1 MVWAS
6 VAVPDEAEPLQ
17 PPPLARPPALPD
29 VILDE
34 LRRRLVAGR
43 YAPGDRIAAD
53 AIAAELDV
61 SAIPVREAL
70 RVLLAEGRVEYVPHR
85 GYRVTRLSFDE
96 IEEIFLILRLL
107 EAEAL
112 RRGVPAMS
120 HAAVRRMRGLLQQLE
135 APLPEAGADAIRA
148 LVAAHRAFHFVPM
161 ECADVP
167 RLVAEVGRM
176 WDTTAHYRT
185 LCVFA
190 DDATY
195 RAAYAEHRAI
205 LQACAARDVERVVA
219 LTDRHRE
226 HVLARMRHVV
236 PRRAEAG

>member
-6 VAVPDEAEPLQ
+6 VAVPVPAEPLRS
-17 PPPLARPPALPD
+17 PPLARPPALPD
-29 VILDE
+29 VIGDE

-53 AIAAELDV
+53 VIAGELDV

-70 RVLLAEGRVEYVPHR
+70 RVLLAEGRVEYVAHR
-85 GYRVTRLSFDE
+85 GYRVTRLSYEE
-96 IEEIFLILRLL
+96 IDEIFLICRLL

-112 RRGVPAMS
+112 RRGVPALDA
-120 HAAVRRMRGLLQQLE
+120 AAVRRMRGLLAELE
-135 APLPEAGADAIRA
+135 AALPEGGDDALRG

-176 WDTTAHYRT
+176 WDTTAHYRG

-190 DDATY
+190 DAATY
-195 RAAYAEHRAI
+195 RAAHAEHRAI
-205 LQACAARDVERVVA
+205 LAACEARDAERVVA
-219 LTDRHRE
+219 LMDRHRQ
-226 HVLARMRHVV
+226 HVLERMRQVV
-236 PRRAEAG
+236 PPRAAA